1 MTSAFSWA
9 DLGAIFT
16 FHNCEGQSHK
26 TASTDHNFWRER
38 RAEADSNRGPSASLC
53 LPALPT
59 GQTSSHY
66 PYRYMGHVSLFGLL
80 GTNGD
85 YILLFRRR
93 HKWCCQRK
101 CLTLNMVFNVHRN
114 HQAYSGRGEGGG
126 GGGEYGGGGEG
137 ESVIGDLV
145 SYIKG
150 RRVSRGLWGRDSS
163 VVRAPDSWLKGRGF
177 ESLLERRENF
187 LLQGRLSVLTLISVS
202 VPPPLQLHVKNP
214 GHSAKS
220 AGGRLQLNT
229 HTPYVCGFYWTVLR
243 HWSQLVPNMSNDI
256 WGH

>member
-1 MTSAFSWA
+1 MSEFGGLWKHPNNPAFNWKVKY
-9 DLGAIFT
+9 
-16 FHNCEGQSHK
+16 Q
-26 TASTDHNFWRER
+26 
-38 RAEADSNRGPSASLC
+38 PS
-53 LPALPT
+53 
-59 GQTSSHY
+59 
-66 PYRYMGHVSLFGLL
+66 
-80 GTNGD
+80 
-85 YILLFRRR
+85 
-93 HKWCCQRK
+93 K
-101 CLTLNMVFNVHRN
+101 LN
-114 HQAYSGRGEGGG
+114 SKGGG
-126 GGGEYGGGGEG
+126 
-137 ESVIGDLV
+137 
-145 SYIKG
+145 
-150 RRVSRGLWGRDSS
+150 DSS

-202 VPPPLQLHVKNP
+202 IPPPCYHSNSYASCSLQSQNDVRNVSAQPVYTDRLWQLTHMYNTGTKHVKDP